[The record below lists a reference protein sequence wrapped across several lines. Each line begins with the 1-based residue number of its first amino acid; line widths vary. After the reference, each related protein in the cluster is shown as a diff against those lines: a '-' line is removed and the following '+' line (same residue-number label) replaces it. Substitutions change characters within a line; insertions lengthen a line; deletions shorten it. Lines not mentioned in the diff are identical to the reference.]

1 MRGDCEVENFISHV
15 PKAIQI
21 NLSRSKALAESK
33 YKMQAFVVLSTTGAM
48 CVTTARDLV
57 YAPKSNA

>member
-1 MRGDCEVENFISHV
+1 MRGDCEVENVISHV

-21 NLSRSKALAESK
+21 SLSRSKALAESK
-33 YKMQAFVVLSTTGAM
+33 YKNASVRCPIDYRSY
-48 CVTTARDLV
+48 VTTARDLV